1 MRTCYYYAIS
11 DLQNVGGI
19 NAGSIASNEY
29 PLTVNCAGRLV
40 ESAAFTTDNPAGRE
54 DYYLIYVERG
64 ELAVFMDGS
73 IRTVRSGGAVL
84 FPPHYHYKYTFSGN
98 STLSYLWA
106 HFTGSHAG
114 RFLADCGFG
123 NLPCLSLSES
133 DIKIISGFEKLF
145 DIFREHEPLQRQKL
159 ACRLES
165 ILLDIASNRNRA
177 DNVCRLTKSL
187 GYIHAAYNREIK
199 IPELAKMESLSNSR
213 YIAVFKKHMGMTP
226 SDYIIGLRI
235 NVACELLKSHDRS
248 IKEVAASVGYQDPH
262 FFGKIFKRKMGLS
275 PKSYRERNS
284 L

>member
-19 NAGSIASNEY
+19 NAGSIASDKY
-29 PLTVNCAGRLV
+29 PLTLNCTGRIV
-40 ESAAFTTDNPAGRE
+40 ETEPFTTDNTGGRE

-64 ELAVFMDGS
+64 ELAVIMDGDT
-73 IRTVRSGGAVL
+73 RTVRSGSTVL

-98 STLSYLWA
+98 ATLSYLWA

-114 RFLADCGFG
+114 RFLDDCGFG
-123 NLPCLSLSES
+123 NLPCIYHSEP
-133 DIKIISGFEKLF
+133 DIQIISGFEKLF

-165 ILLDIASNRNRA
+165 ILLDIASGLRRTDGVYN
-177 DNVCRLTKSL
+177 LTKSL
-187 GYIHAAYNREIK
+187 AHIHAVYNREIK

-235 NVACELLKSHDRS
+235 NVACELLKNRDRS

-262 FFGKIFKRKMGLS
+262 FFGKIFKKKMGLS
-275 PKSYRERNS
+275 PKNYRERNS